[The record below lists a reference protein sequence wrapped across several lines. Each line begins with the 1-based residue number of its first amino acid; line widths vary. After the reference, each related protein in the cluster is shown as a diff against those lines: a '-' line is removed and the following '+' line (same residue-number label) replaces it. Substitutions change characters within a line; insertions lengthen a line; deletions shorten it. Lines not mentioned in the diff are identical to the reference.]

1 MSMDLTGIT
10 NKNEYYTNHYFST
23 VFEENAS
30 GTISGWNAAAKES
43 EELHTPWSM
52 LRQNARQFYVAHDR
66 YVRSSLNL
74 QTLSSIRSLADL
86 YLKSLGYPD
95 AKPAQITVDDTLSVP
110 VYLEMTKSNGAPLLW
125 VILSASREEDA
136 GVMESFCYDATAID
150 EDATGALYKGVLSE
164 MPNEDLTTKILFGAA
179 EPPRFLMLIS
189 MNQIALVDRNKWN
202 EKRYLQFELEE
213 IFSRLENSTLQAMAV
228 LLHKGSLCPDDGKVL
243 LDELD
248 EQSQKNASGVSQD
261 LKYALRESIE
271 LLGNEVLYDMKTRLG
286 RDLEAD
292 PVDAGLLTLE
302 CLRYMYR
309 MLFVLFIEARPE
321 LGYAPI
327 KAQSYYSSYSL
338 ESLRDIADN
347 IRDDVDEVGEGYYLH
362 ETLAK
367 LYELIYDGYP
377 KTEEELKKATGSD
390 SLHDMF
396 LIAPLKAHIF
406 DPEYT
411 KMITAAKLR
420 NSCMLRIID
429 LMSLTRATGRR
440 NGRRGRISYANLG
453 INQMGAVYEALLS
466 YRGFIAEHDL
476 YEVKRA
482 GDSFNEL
489 DVGYFVSESELDQYT
504 EDERVR
510 YESGEKK
517 GKLRMYEKG
526 TFIYRLAGRERE
538 KSASYYTPEV
548 LTKCLVKYALKD
560 LLEDKTADEI
570 LELTICEPA
579 MGSAAFLNEAI
590 NQLAEAYISRKEKE
604 TGEII
609 SYEKRFNEL
618 QKVKMFI
625 ADRNVYGIDLNPV
638 AVELAE
644 VSLWLNT
651 IYEGGFVPWF
661 GTQLVNGN
669 SLIGA
674 RRQVY
679 RIDNA
684 QSTSK
689 GMRWYEVEPE
699 RLPFGTA
706 RADKGY
712 KFGRKQIYHFLLGDP
727 GMCSYSDKVIKSLEP
742 EKIKEMVKWNKKFT
756 EPITDD
762 DVITLLRLSAAI
774 DELWEAQIRLRK
786 EVGAKTQ
793 DTLSIFGHTD
803 DAVDSHTTIRQKDK
817 IYSEL
822 YKSEHMKNAGPYARL
837 KFAMDY
843 WCSLWFWPIDK
854 ADLLPTRS
862 EFLFDMSLILEGT
875 MASVNITDSVKEGQ
889 LSLFPTEMEQMALD
903 IIDTYGTDTIVD
915 IPRLCQENPRLDLAA
930 RIAEQNKFMHWELE
944 FADLFAERGG
954 FDLILGNP
962 PWRVME
968 WKIADVIGDIS
979 PKIVIHKPTGKTFE
993 KLLNDSL
1000 ASKDNL
1006 LMVENEYVA
1015 IAGSQAYMCATQN
1028 YPLLSGIKTDLY
1040 KCFLPL
1046 GWYVGNKAHICG
1058 YLHPEGVFDDAK
1070 GAVLREAIY
1079 GKLRKHFQFENQEK
1093 LFPIGNTRCYS
1104 INIYGPDHAVS
1115 FDSIF
1120 YLFDPRTIDECYD
1133 SHQRKQTFGIKD
1145 DCGNWNK
1152 RGNQGRIITVN
1163 ANLLKSL
1170 VGIFDDDNNWKAVK
1184 LPLLFSKEAGDVLV
1198 RFNSF
1203 EKMAS
1208 ISDELSFTEMWSE
1221 PISATDSVV
1230 KSVRFPDSLSESIL
1244 CGPHIGVAN
1253 PFFKTP
1259 RRICDTHKAYDILD
1273 FEFVS
1278 DTYLPRN
1285 KYSYNDGASIDSVH
1299 NAYIHKGK
1307 SVTEFYRLACR
1318 KMIDKNTE
1326 RTLISAVIPPKVSH
1340 MDSLYTFIFDNERVM
1355 LNVAAFF
1362 SSTLFDYYV
1371 KITGKSNFR
1380 FDLAKNFPLI
1390 SDQYDDGRIFRTL
1403 MLNSC
1408 NRYYADLWKR
1418 QWRDT
1423 FEYES
1428 LSKNDERLTLK
1439 IPRGDQFTFFALS
1452 DYARRQLLVEND
1464 VLCAMSLGVSCEQM
1478 CSIYRIYFPVLK
1490 QYEDDTWYDAN
1501 GRIVFTNN
1509 RSLTNIGFER
1519 KEWENTVKDA
1529 PAGKKFYRT
1538 IIDDTTPGGPVERTI
1553 EYVAPFIRCDRETD
1567 YEAAWKFFEKKYGKR
1582 G

>member
-1 MSMDLTGIT
+1 MSMDLTGIV
-10 NKNEYYTNHYFST
+10 NKNEYFTNHYFST

-30 GTISGWNAAAKES
+30 ATISGWNAEARES
-43 EELHTPWSM
+43 EESRTPWSL
-52 LRQNARQFYVAHDR
+52 LRQNARQYYTAHDKF
-66 YVRSSLNL
+66 VRSSVNL
-74 QTLSSIRSLADL
+74 QVLANIKAL
-86 YLKSLGYPD
+86 AGSYLKSLGYPE
-95 AKPAQITVDDTLSVP
+95 AKPEVVTVDDSLSIP
-110 VYLEMTKSNGAPLLW
+110 VYLEMTKSNGAPVLW
-125 VILSASREEDA
+125 VLLSASKESDA
-136 GVMESFCYDATAID
+136 GIMESFVFNADDVD
-150 EDATGALYKGVLSE
+150 EDAVGTLHKGILNE
-164 MPNEDLTTKILFGAA
+164 IPNEDLVTKILFGSA
-179 EPPRFLMLIS
+179 EPPRFVMLIG

-213 IFSRLENSTLQAMAV
+213 IFSRLENTTLQAMAV
-228 LLHKGSLCPDDGKVL
+228 LLHKDSLCPDDGKVL

-286 RDLEAD
+286 RDLDAN
-292 PVDAGLLTLE
+292 PVDAGQLTLE

-309 MLFVLFIEARPE
+309 MLFVLFIESRPE

-327 KAQSYYSSYSL
+327 KAQSYYSGYSL

-347 IRDDVDEVGEGYYLH
+347 VRDDVNEVGDGYYLH

-377 KTEEELKKATGSD
+377 KTEEELKKATGSN

-411 KMITAAKLR
+411 KMITNAKLR

-510 YESGEKK
+510 YESGEKA

-548 LTKCLVKYALKD
+548 LTKCLVKYALKE
-560 LLEDKTADEI
+560 LLEGKTADEI
-570 LELTICEPA
+570 LKLTICEPA

-679 RIDNA
+679 RVENT

-689 GMRWYEVEPE
+689 GLRWYEMEPE
-699 RLPFGTA
+699 RIPLGTK
-706 RADKGY
+706 RMPK
-712 KFGRKQIYHFLLGDP
+712 KQVYHFLLGDP

-742 EKIKEMVKWNKKFT
+742 DKIKEMAKWNKKFT

-762 DVITLLRLSAAI
+762 EVVTLLRLSAAI
-774 DELWEAQIRLRK
+774 DELWEAQIQQRK
-786 EVGAKTQ
+786 EVGVKTQ
-793 DTLSIFGHTD
+793 DALSVFGYTD
-803 DAVDSHTTIRQKDK
+803 DAEDSHTTIRQKDK
-817 IYSEL
+817 IFSER
-822 YKSEHMKNAGPYARL
+822 YKSEHMRNAGPYARL

-843 WCSLWFWPIDK
+843 WCALWFWPIDK
-854 ADLLPTRS
+854 ADLLPSRS

-875 MASVNITDSVKEGQ
+875 MASVNITDSVKGGQ
-889 LSLFPTEMEQMALD
+889 LSLFPTEMEQMAMN

-915 IPRLCQENPRLDLAA
+915 IPRLRQETPRLDLAA
-930 RIAEQNKFMHWELE
+930 QIAEQNKFTHWELE

-954 FDLILGNP
+954 FDLIIGNP
-962 PWRVME
+962 PWIKIE
-968 WKIADVIGDIS
+968 WNEQSVLSDTHPMFAVK
-979 PKIVIHKPTGKTFE
+979 
-993 KLLNDSL
+993 KLT
-1000 ASKDNL
+1000 
-1006 LMVENEYVA
+1006 
-1015 IAGSQAYMCATQN
+1015 ATQTTHKRAEALEN
-1028 YPLLSGIKTDLY
+1028 TVTRKMYFSEYEMLSGEQAFLNAVQNYADLKGQQTNLF
-1040 KCFLPL
+1040 KCFLPQSWMFS
-1046 GWYVGNKAHICG
+1046 GKSGVAAFV
-1058 YLHPEGVFDDAK
+1058 HPEGVYDDPK
-1070 GAVLREAIY
+1070 GGALRE
-1079 GKLRKHFQFENQEK
+1079 KLYPRLRYHFQFANERK
-1093 LFPIGNTRCYS
+1093 LFPEVDHHTQFSLNV
-1104 INIYGPDHAVS
+1104 YGGPLMVS
-1115 FDSIF
+1115 FDTISNLYDAKSIV
-1120 YLFDPRTIDECYD
+1120 ECYEGD
-1133 SHQRKQTFGIKD
+1133 ATATVPGIKD
-1145 DCGNWNK
+1145 ENGDWNVK
-1152 RGNQGRIITVN
+1152 GHPDRIIHVTKKELAVFAKLFDGNDKWQQARLPVLHVQSLIRVLSCIANQTQYISDIKNEIFGSEMWHETN
-1163 ANLLKSL
+1163 AQKDGTMVRNVHFPESLTDMIISGPHIAVANPCFKTSRSICLLNS
-1170 VGIFDDDNNWKAVK
+1170 DYDNID
-1184 LPLLFSKEAGDVLV
+1184 LT
-1198 RFNSF
+1198 
-1203 EKMAS
+1203 S
-1208 ISDELSFTEMWSE
+1208 ISDSYLQRCNYRPCCASE
-1221 PISATDSVV
+1221 EYEERAP
-1230 KSVRFPDSLSESIL
+1230 L
-1244 CGPHIGVAN
+1244 
-1253 PFFKTP
+1253 TP
-1259 RRICDTHKAYDILD
+1259 WNCKNY
-1273 FEFVS
+1273 
-1278 DTYLPRN
+1278 
-1285 KYSYNDGASIDSVH
+1285 YSYRIAMRNMFNQG
-1299 NAYIHKGK
+1299 G
-1307 SVTEFYRLACR
+1307 
-1318 KMIDKNTE
+1318 E
-1326 RTLISAVIPPKVSH
+1326 RTLMSAIIPPKVGHVHAVYELGFKNAVDTALMSGL
-1340 MDSLYTFIFDNERVM
+1340 MESIPYDFYIKATGKGSGGIGVLGGLPIIRSIYSVRIILTTLLLNSLNEYYAP
-1355 LNVAAFF
+1355 LWKKCWNVVWSFTTWSKSDPRLSNTRF
-1362 SSTLFDYYV
+1362 STLTSEWTWDTPLRTDY
-1371 KITGKSNFR
+1371 
-1380 FDLAKNFPLI
+1380 
-1390 SDQYDDGRIFRTL
+1390 
-1403 MLNSC
+1403 
-1408 NRYYADLWKR
+1408 
-1418 QWRDT
+1418 
-1423 FEYES
+1423 E
-1428 LSKNDERLTLK
+1428 
-1439 IPRGDQFTFFALS
+1439 
-1452 DYARRQLLVEND
+1452 RRQALVEID
-1464 VLCAMSLGVSCEQM
+1464 VLTAMALGMTLEQLKT
-1478 CSIYRIYFPVLK
+1478 IYRIQFPVL
-1490 QYEDDTWYDAN
+1490 QSYEADTWYDAN
-1501 GRIVFTNN
+1501 GRITFTNN
-1509 RSLTNIGFER
+1509 RSLVGVGFDR
-1519 KEWENTVKDA
+1519 KEFELNMKDA

-1538 IIDDTTPGGPVERTI
+1538 IMDDTMPGGPVERTI
-1553 EYVAPFIRCDRETD
+1553 EYVAPFDRCDREQD
-1567 YEAAWKFFEKKYGKR
+1567 YETAWKFFEEKYKEV
-1582 G
+1582 